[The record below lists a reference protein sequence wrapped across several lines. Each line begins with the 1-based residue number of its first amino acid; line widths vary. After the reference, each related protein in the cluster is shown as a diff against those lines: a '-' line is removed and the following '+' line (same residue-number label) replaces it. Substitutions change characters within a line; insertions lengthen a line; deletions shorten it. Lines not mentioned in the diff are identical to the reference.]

1 MNNGKSTLPQH
12 VGIIMD
18 GNRRWAKERGLP
30 VWRGHYKGRKTIHDV
45 AIHMF
50 DRGITYLTLYAFS
63 TENWQRSK
71 DEIAQLM
78 KIFLWMAKHEAQELH
93 KRGVRLR
100 VIGSRLRL
108 GKALVKAIHE
118 AEELTKDNTRGT
130 LLICLDYG
138 GQQEIV
144 DDGAV
149 AARHVRTAEI
159 NQPEP
164 AIDLEYV
171 DMSLATARVTLAD
184 AIEAALARIDF
195 RLLARPDADQPRI
208 GQRTPNP
215 PDGYVNLDQVGIT
228 TGAGA
233 ARSAG

>member
-78 KIFLWMAKHEAQELH
+78 KIFLWVAKHESQELH
-93 KRGVRLR
+93 KRGIRLR

-138 GQQEIV
+138 GQQEIIDAV
-144 DDGAV
+144 KQIAADGIA
-149 AARHVRTAEI
+149 
-159 NQPEP
+159 PEDIT
-164 AIDLEYV
+164 ID
-171 DMSLATARVTLAD
+171 MIS
-184 AIEAALARIDF
+184 
-195 RLLARPDADQPRI
+195 
-208 GQRTPNP
+208 
-215 PDGYVNLDQVGIT
+215 
-228 TGAGA
+228 
-233 ARSAG
+233 